1 MDGQPMDAPLLD
13 APDPD
18 ARHPDAEHPNAV
30 RPNAVPDGAQ
40 RDGAQ
45 PDAEHPNAVQQD
57 GAQPGAPR
65 PNTSRRRSPR
75 LGVVLAVAV
84 FVLAADIV
92 SKVIVVATLSDRHC
106 LVGNFVPSPPPVRLL
121 GGALT
126 LCESRNPGAAFGIG
140 GTSSTIV
147 FTAIAVGVII
157 FIVRTARQINSL
169 PWAIALGLLLGGAT
183 GNLTDRIFR
192 APGPLRG
199 WVVDWIQLPHWP
211 VFNLADSSITCGAV
225 LMVLLAV
232 QGRRLDGTRHGPG
245 GGAG

>member
-30 RPNAVPDGAQ
+30 RPDAVPDGAQ

-45 PDAEHPNAVQQD
+45 PDTVHPDTVHPD
-57 GAQPGAPR
+57 
-65 PNTSRRRSPR
+65 TVRRRSPR
-75 LGVVLAVAV
+75 LAVVLGVAV

>member
-18 ARHPDAEHPNAV
+18 APQREAL
-30 RPNAVPDGAQ
+30 RPGTP
-40 RDGAQ
+40 
-45 PDAEHPNAVQQD
+45 
-57 GAQPGAPR
+57 
-65 PNTSRRRSPR
+65 RRRSSR
-75 LGVVLAVAV
+75 LGVVLGVAV

-92 SKVIVVATLSDRHC
+92 SKVIVVATLSDRRC
-106 LVGNFVPSPPPVRLL
+106 LVGSFVPSPPPVRLL
-121 GGALT
+121 GGVLT

-157 FIVRTARQINSL
+157 FIVRTARQIHSL

-192 APGPLRG
+192 SPGPLRG

-225 LMVLLAV
+225 LMVLLAA
-232 QGRRLDGTRHGPG
+232 QGRRLDGTRHRPG

>member
-1 MDGQPMDAPLLD
+1 MDAPLLD

-18 ARHPDAEHPNAV
+18 AP
-30 RPNAVPDGAQ
+30 Q
-40 RDGAQ
+40 R
-45 PDAEHPNAVQQD
+45 ETLR
-57 GAQPGAPR
+57 PGAPR
-65 PNTSRRRSPR
+65 RRSSR
-75 LGVVLAVAV
+75 LGVVLGVAV

-92 SKVIVVATLSDRHC
+92 SKVIVVATLSDRRC

-121 GGALT
+121 GGVLT

-192 APGPLRG
+192 SPGPLRG

-225 LMVLLAV
+225 LMVLLAA
-232 QGRRLDGTRHGPG
+232 QGRRLDGTRHRPR

>member
-18 ARHPDAEHPNAV
+18 ARHPDRAHPDTAH
-30 RPNAVPDGAQ
+30 PDRAHPDRAHPDRAQ
-40 RDGAQ
+40 RDEAQ
-45 PDAEHPNAVQQD
+45 PDTVHPETV
-57 GAQPGAPR
+57 
-65 PNTSRRRSPR
+65 RRRSPL
-75 LGVVLAVAV
+75 LGVVLGVAV

-92 SKVIVVATLSDRHC
+92 SKVIVVATLSERHC

-121 GGALT
+121 GGVLT

-169 PWAIALGLLLGGAT
+169 AWAIALGLLLGGAT

-232 QGRRLDGTRHGPG
+232 QGRRLDGTRHVSG

>member
-18 ARHPDAEHPNAV
+18 AP
-30 RPNAVPDGAQ
+30 Q
-40 RDGAQ
+40 REA
-45 PDAEHPNAVQQD
+45 PR
-57 GAQPGAPR
+57 PGAPR
-65 PNTSRRRSPR
+65 RWSSRLS
-75 LGVVLAVAV
+75 VVLGVAV

-92 SKVIVVATLSDRHC
+92 SKVIVVATLSDRRC
-106 LVGNFVPSPPPVRLL
+106 LVGNFVPSPPPIRLL
-121 GGALT
+121 GGVLT

-192 APGPLRG
+192 SPGPLRG

-225 LMVLLAV
+225 LMVLLAA
-232 QGRRLDGTRHGPG
+232 QGRRLDGTRHRPG

>member
-1 MDGQPMDAPLLD
+1 MDAPLLD

-18 ARHPDAEHPNAV
+18 ARHPNTAHPNTAH
-30 RPNAVPDGAQ
+30 PDPVPDG
-40 RDGAQ
+40 
-45 PDAEHPNAVQQD
+45 PQQD
-57 GAQPGAPR
+57 GARDRGGVGRAQPDTVHPDAVHPDTVH
-65 PNTSRRRSPR
+65 PDTVRRRSPL
-75 LGVVLAVAV
+75 LGVVLGVAV
-84 FVLAADIV
+84 FVLAADII

-106 LVGNFVPSPPPVRLL
+106 LVGSFVPSPPPVRLL
-121 GGALT
+121 GGVLT

-232 QGRRLDGTRHGPG
+232 QGRRLDGTRHVPG

>member
-18 ARHPDAEHPNAV
+18 ARHPDAEHPDTGH
-30 RPNAVPDGAQ
+30 PDTVQ
-40 RDGAQ
+40 QDTVQ
-45 PDAEHPNAVQQD
+45 QDTVQQDTVQQD
-57 GAQPGAPR
+57 GARPGALR
-65 PNTSRRRSPR
+65 PGTPRRRSSR
-75 LGVVLAVAV
+75 LGVVLGVAV

-92 SKVIVVATLSDRHC
+92 SKVIVVATLSNRHC

-121 GGALT
+121 GGVLT

-232 QGRRLDGTRHGPG
+232 QGRRLDGTRHRPG

>member
-18 ARHPDAEHPNAV
+18 APQREAL
-30 RPNAVPDGAQ
+30 RPGTP
-40 RDGAQ
+40 
-45 PDAEHPNAVQQD
+45 
-57 GAQPGAPR
+57 
-65 PNTSRRRSPR
+65 RRRSSR
-75 LGVVLAVAV
+75 LGVVLGVAV

-92 SKVIVVATLSDRHC
+92 SKVIVVATLSDRRC
-106 LVGNFVPSPPPVRLL
+106 LVGSFVPSPPPVRLL
-121 GGALT
+121 GGVLT

-192 APGPLRG
+192 SPGPLRG

-225 LMVLLAV
+225 LMVLLAA
-232 QGRRLDGTRHGPG
+232 QGRRLDGTRHRPG

>member
-18 ARHPDAEHPNAV
+18 ARHPDRAHPDTAH
-30 RPNAVPDGAQ
+30 PDRAHPDRAHPDRAHPDRAQ
-40 RDGAQ
+40 RDEAQ
-45 PDAEHPNAVQQD
+45 PDTVHPETV
-57 GAQPGAPR
+57 
-65 PNTSRRRSPR
+65 RRRSPL
-75 LGVVLAVAV
+75 LGVVLGVAV

-92 SKVIVVATLSDRHC
+92 SKVIVVATLSERHC

-121 GGALT
+121 GGVLT

-232 QGRRLDGTRHGPG
+232 QGRRLDGTRHVSG

>member
-18 ARHPDAEHPNAV
+18 APQREAL
-30 RPNAVPDGAQ
+30 RPGTP
-40 RDGAQ
+40 
-45 PDAEHPNAVQQD
+45 
-57 GAQPGAPR
+57 
-65 PNTSRRRSPR
+65 RRRSSR
-75 LGVVLAVAV
+75 LGVVLGVAV

-106 LVGNFVPSPPPVRLL
+106 LVGSFVPSPPPVRLL

>member
-18 ARHPDAEHPNAV
+18 ARHPDRAHPDTAH
-30 RPNAVPDGAQ
+30 PDRAHPDRAHPDRAQ
-40 RDGAQ
+40 RDEAQ
-45 PDAEHPNAVQQD
+45 PDTVHPETV
-57 GAQPGAPR
+57 
-65 PNTSRRRSPR
+65 RRRSPL
-75 LGVVLAVAV
+75 LGVVLGVAV

-92 SKVIVVATLSDRHC
+92 SKVIVVATLSERHC

-121 GGALT
+121 GGVLT

-232 QGRRLDGTRHGPG
+232 QGRRLDGTRHVSG

>member
-1 MDGQPMDAPLLD
+1 MDAPLLD

-18 ARHPDAEHPNAV
+18 ARHPDTAH
-30 RPNAVPDGAQ
+30 PDGAQ

-45 PDAEHPNAVQQD
+45 PGAV
-57 GAQPGAPR
+57 R
-65 PNTSRRRSPR
+65 LNTSRHRSPR
-75 LGVVLAVAV
+75 LAVVLGVAV

-92 SKVIVVATLSDRHC
+92 SKVIVVATLSNRQC

-121 GGALT
+121 GGVLT

-211 VFNLADSSITCGAV
+211 VFNLADSAITCGAV

-232 QGRRLDGTRHGPG
+232 QGRRLDGTRHGSS

>member
-1 MDGQPMDAPLLD
+1 MDAPLLD

-18 ARHPDAEHPNAV
+18 APHPDAV
-30 RPNAVPDGAQ
+30 RPDAVHPDT
-40 RDGAQ
+40 
-45 PDAEHPNAVQQD
+45 P
-57 GAQPGAPR
+57 
-65 PNTSRRRSPR
+65 RRRGSR
-75 LGVVLAVAV
+75 LAVVLGVAV
-84 FVLAADIV
+84 FVLVADII
-92 SKVIVVATLSDRHC
+92 SKVIVVATLSDRQC

-121 GGALT
+121 GGVLT

-157 FIVRTARQINSL
+157 FIVRTARQITSL
-169 PWAIALGLLLGGAT
+169 AWAIALGLLLGGAT

-192 APGPLRG
+192 SPGPLRG

-225 LMVLLAV
+225 LMVLLAA
-232 QGRRLDGTRHGPG
+232 QGRRLDGTRHRSG